1 MDELSL
7 IFRLILATG
16 LGALVGF
23 ERERSHK
30 VAGLR
35 THAFVALGSALFA
48 IISISGGLLQI
59 DNSNIDPLRV
69 VSNIVVGIG
78 FIGAGSILRRG
89 NRVEGT
95 TTAASLWTVAAIGA
109 ATGLGLYFAS
119 VFTAIVVYIVLTFLW
134 RLEKSVVDKVRYED
148 DSDNGE
154 DQ

>member
-1 MDELSL
+1 MPELSL

-35 THAFVALGSALFA
+35 THALVALGSALFA
-48 IISISGGLLQI
+48 IISISGGLFQI
-59 DNSNIDPLRV
+59 SSNIDPLRV

-109 ATGLGLYFAS
+109 AAGLGLYFAS

-134 RLEKSVVDKVRYED
+134 RLEKSMVDKVRYED
-148 DSDNGE
+148 DGDNEE

>member
-16 LGALVGF
+16 LGALV
-23 ERERSHK
+23 
-30 VAGLR
+30 
-35 THAFVALGSALFA
+35 ALESALFA

-109 ATGLGLYFAS
+109 ATGLGL
-119 VFTAIVVYIVLTFLW
+119 FLECMVQCW
-134 RLEKSVVDKVRYED
+134 LI
-148 DSDNGE
+148 
-154 DQ
+154 